1 MADDLSLI
9 NDARVKDVSV
19 GTGSLVSTAAGFNAP
34 ALLAVVGLWA
44 NTTTDQTSPRLRDLL
59 RDKTNV
65 VMGFLDFCHKPPALV
80 TPEDVRAYQ
89 ADLSADG
96 LQPSTVYTYLQH
108 VSSFY
113 EWAMEVPSLAQAIR
127 ANPVRVVRPKAPQ
140 AYASKKTKALSDDQV
155 AALLDVVRG
164 RAQAELPP
172 DADELTRRR
181 WIVAKRDL
189 AILLFFL
196 LTGMRRREVIQLHWG
211 DIELRRDGSLVL
223 RTQVKGGRNRTRK
236 VEDASVQ
243 TALVDYLRASGRF
256 TTMHDDSP
264 LWARHDRAA
273 DKEPRQV
280 KPLTS
285 HAYYQNLQKYAQEA
299 LLGRVNPHKT
309 RHTYAAWVGEES
321 GSLHEVQQV
330 LGHRNLNTTRVYLE
344 QIAVEPDRYSSRIAR
359 RLGLPTKPSSPEN
372 PGGGGEH

>member
-1 MADDLSLI
+1 MVDDLPLI
-9 NDARVKDVSV
+9 NDASIDA
-19 GTGSLVSTAAGFNAP
+19 GTLVPTAAGFNAP
-34 ALLAVVGLWA
+34 ALLTVVGLWA

-65 VMGFLDFCHKPPALV
+65 VMGFLDFCHKPPAVV
-80 TPEDVRAYQ
+80 TPEDVCAYQ
-89 ADLSADG
+89 TDLSADG

-113 EWAMEVPSLAQAIR
+113 EWAMQVPSLAQTIR
-127 ANPVRVVRPKAPQ
+127 ANPVRVARPKAPK
-140 AYASKKTKALSDDQV
+140 AYSSKQTKALSDDQV
-155 AALLDVVRG
+155 AALLDVVSG

-181 WIVAKRDL
+181 SIVAKRDL

-223 RTQVKGGRNRTRK
+223 RTQVKGGRNRTRR
-236 VEDASVQ
+236 VEDASVKA
-243 TALVDYLRASGRF
+243 ALVDYLQASGRF
-256 TTMHDDSP
+256 NTMRDGSP

-273 DKEPRQV
+273 DKDPRQV

-285 HAYYQNLQKYAQEA
+285 HAYYQNLQKYAKEA
-299 LLGRVNPHKT
+299 LLGRINPHKT

-321 GSLHEVQQV
+321 GSMHEVQQA
-330 LGHRNLNTTRVYLE
+330 LGHRSITTTRVYLE
-344 QIAVEPDRYSSRIAR
+344 QIATEPDHYSSRIAR
-359 RLGLPTKPSSPEN
+359 RLGLATKPARADDADVEGNGRSR
-372 PGGGGEH
+372 